1 MIKDVVIIP
10 PVYISETAKI
20 THSIIGPFATIAEGA
35 VVESSIIR
43 NSIVSDGASVEKALL
58 DGSIVGSNAAVKGG
72 FKRINIGD
80 SSEIDF
86 H

>member
-1 MIKDVVIIP
+1 MKDVVIIP
-10 PVYISETAKI
+10 PVYISRTAKI
-20 THSIIGPFATIAEGA
+20 VHSVIGPYATIAEEA
-35 VVESSIIR
+35 VVENSIVR
-43 NSIVSDGASVEKALL
+43 NSIVSDGASVDMALL